1 MCSKRRVGSKKMP
14 RLMWG
19 SLTFLR
25 ITFLRAAHISDNTIT
40 AGGATGSAASPSTVA
55 VTGAQTTRSAA
66 TPEELQAVPPKPD
79 HANKFL
85 QTHAGLCGFCCWC
98 SAAVVQDSSGVRY
111 SSTEKLCL
119 DLMLGP
125 PGMPCVSCGCS
136 KVIHMN
142 FCSLR
147 VHLGNL

>member
-1 MCSKRRVGSKKMP
+1 MKQYPKPWVVEETRWCAP
-14 RLMWG
+14 RGVLDPRKCRDWCD
-19 SLTFLR
+19 R
-25 ITFLRAAHISDNTIT
+25 
-40 AGGATGSAASPSTVA
+40 ASPWGLHSYACAYFGQYNYSWRRYWLGSVAKHSGSDRCTNHQIGCHSWGIAGSTTQTFVA
-55 VTGAQTTRSAA
+55 G
-66 TPEELQAVPPKPD
+66 
-79 HANKFL
+79 
-85 QTHAGLCGFCCWC
+85 
-98 SAAVVQDSSGVRY
+98 AAVVQDSSGVRY

-125 PGMPCVSCGCS
+125 PEMPCVSCGCS

>member
-1 MCSKRRVGSKKMP
+1 MDFV
-14 RLMWG
+14 
-19 SLTFLR
+19 
-25 ITFLRAAHISDNTIT
+25 
-40 AGGATGSAASPSTVA
+40 AGT
-55 VTGAQTTRSAA
+55 
-66 TPEELQAVPPKPD
+66 
-79 HANKFL
+79 
-85 QTHAGLCGFCCWC
+85 
-98 SAAVVQDSSGVRY
+98 AVVQDSRGWVIETCVRY

-125 PGMPCVSCGCS
+125 PGMPCVSGGCS